1 MVLTRNKISISTIM
15 SLYIL
20 YLFKSTRSIRCT
32 YISIKTRYFHRNL
45 DTICLAVML
54 RCSRQLLFTVVNVNF
69 IFFICEIPFLLASF
83 VILRTRYRYI
93 SLHQTIAWFLLTN
106 LICYNAITITNAPVD
121 RKISD
126 IIGIIDD
133 LCIFS

>member
-1 MVLTRNKISISTIM
+1 MVLTRNRISISTII
-15 SLYIL
+15 SWYIL
-20 YLFKSTRSIRCT
+20 YLFMSFGAQI
-32 YISIKTRYFHRNL
+32 L
-45 DTICLAVML
+45 LLGQGTIIEVWILFVWPSCWDVVDY
-54 RCSRQLLFTVVNVNF
+54 LLFTVVNVNF
-69 IFFICEIPFLLASF
+69 NFFICEISFLLASS

-121 RKISD
+121 SKISG

>member
-1 MVLTRNKISISTIM
+1 MVLTRNKMIISTIM
-15 SLYIL
+15 SRYIL
-20 YLFKSTRSIRCT
+20 YLLRYHIRCT

-54 RCSRQLLFTVVNVNF
+54 RCSRLFVIYGCKCKF
-69 IFFICEIPFLLASF
+69 QFFICEIPFLLASF

-121 RKISD
+121 SKISD